1 MILEELFE
9 TKVGVGISRELFKID
24 KLYLLIKL
32 IRRRP
37 LEFII
42 GILSRLVSEQS
53 FPKRALRSP
62 KIKQGEREKLPMSLD
77 KQVNKKRNQ
86 NYKNDI

>member
-37 LEFII
+37 LELII
-42 GILSRLVSEQS
+42 GVESGLVSEQS
-53 FPKRALRSP
+53 FPIRALRSP
-62 KIKQGEREKLPMSLD
+62 KIKQGECEKMPRSLD
-77 KQVNKKRNQ
+77 KQEKKSEL
-86 NYKNDI
+86 